1 MSIHSVPL
9 LAKIVGFDVQDEEIY
24 GPKDWDVPMTK
35 EMTKFAAS
43 VTHQQLSEI
52 LIEARIT
59 GMAQQDIIR
68 IIEDRMKNALNFL
81 GG

>member
-24 GPKDWDVPMTK
+24 GPKDWDEPMTK
-35 EMTKFAAS
+35 DMIRFAAA
-43 VTHQQLSEI
+43 VTRQQLSEI
-52 LIEARIT
+52 LIEAKLS
-59 GMAQQDIIR
+59 GMAQSDIVR
-68 IIEDRMKNALNFL
+68 IIEDRLERLKRM